1 MKYINQPVIKKDAY
15 ALLSGKP
22 VYNDDRLL
30 RTVLSSSCFAH
41 RMRMRESNPSI
52 PVLRNA
58 FPVSKPYLPIR
69 MFLHQ
74 DSRWQGQTY
83 PEPSPY
89 DRLILD
95 EVVRYVGDEV
105 AIIVAKNEA
114 SALQAM
120 KLIRVE
126 YEVYDA
132 VLDFTKALDHPVIVH
147 AEEDY
152 KLLCEIGN
160 ERLRNLHSS

>member
-1 MKYINQPVIKKDAY
+1 
-15 ALLSGKP
+15 
-22 VYNDDRLL
+22 
-30 RTVLSSSCFAH
+30 
-41 RMRMRESNPSI
+41 
-52 PVLRNA
+52 
-58 FPVSKPYLPIR
+58 

-74 DSRWQGQTY
+74 DSRWQGRTY

-160 ERLRNLHSS
+160 ERLRNLHSHDESIVGDVDQAFAECDVVLEREYHTKANAPGDDGNLSLLCLYGYL

>member
-1 MKYINQPVIKKDAY
+1 MQ
-15 ALLSGKP
+15 
-22 VYNDDRLL
+22 
-30 RTVLSSSCFAH
+30 
-41 RMRMRESNPSI
+41 EPSH
-52 PVLRNA
+52 
-58 FPVSKPYLPIR
+58 PVSYTHLDVYKR
-69 MFLHQ
+69 
-74 DSRWQGQTY
+74 QGQTY

-105 AIIVAKNEA
+105 AIIAAKNEA

-152 KLLCEIGN
+152 KLLCEICLLYTS
-160 ERLRNLHSS
+160 RCV